1 MSQGARTCPSY
12 LLGRVDELFDDDP
25 GCNEMNQSQKGLA
38 QFLISCRNT
47 AKLFEVI
54 EKPFHLLASLVEG
67 FIIVERDST
76 IALGRYHRHDVM
88 RHELLSDAIAVLP
101 LVHHGMGQR
110 WLWRHLGEHR
120 LKDGT
125 LMTVACREDSSD
137 TRTFIAT
144 AGMDFGGP
152 AAPRAAQNLGGVPA
166 VVF

>member
-1 MSQGARTCPSY
+1 
-12 LLGRVDELFDDDP
+12 
-25 GCNEMNQSQKGLA
+25 MNQSQKGLA

-47 AKLFEVI
+47 AKWFEVI

-88 RHELLSDAIAVLP
+88 RHELRSDAIAVLS
-101 LVHHGMGQR
+101 LVHNRMGQR

-125 LMTVACREDSSD
+125 LMTVACREDDGD
-137 TRTFIAT
+137 TSAFIAT

-152 AAPRAAQNLGGVPA
+152 ATPRAAQSLCGVAAVFFNAPA
-166 VVF
+166 AC